1 MTSKMFSL
9 ALAGSAVLGL
19 SLNAFAGANQPA
31 SLLVYPC
38 YDNSRSTE
46 SLITVTN
53 TNTAAGATNV
63 QVEFIYI
70 NGSNCLETNRTRTLT
85 PGDTLTVLASADNP
99 NANAGYLYVFAKRNG
114 QAISFNHLIGTS
126 ITLSGSDQRD
136 FQLDA
141 IPFKAIAAEGTATDT
156 GDGRRDMNDAE
167 YEKAPGEL
175 AFPRFFGQGDGA
187 ESRLVLINLVGARF
201 NAVLDFLVYNDNE
214 EVFSA
219 QRTIDCWDRV
229 QLGDVNGVFDNY
241 FLYNNTTHNQQEV
254 HGIDVNE
261 TGWFTVKGTVANSSA
276 NVVLNPAI
284 LGALVESLE
293 GDGGGMLP
301 WQLGAGRNGE
311 LLNLSIIS
319 DIVNP

>member
-1 MTSKMFSL
+1 MTSKMFSM

-19 SLNAFAGANQPA
+19 SLNAFAGANSPA

-38 YDNSRSTE
+38 FDNSRSTE

-53 TNTAAGATNV
+53 TNTASDSSNV

-85 PGDTLTVLASADNP
+85 PGDTLTVLARADNP
-99 NANAGYLYVFAKRNG
+99 NAQAGYLYVFAKRNG

-126 ITLSGSDQRD
+126 ITLSGNDQRD

-141 IPFKAIAAEGTATDT
+141 IPFRAIAAEGTATDT
-156 GDGRRDMNDAE
+156 GDGRRDLDGSE
-167 YEKAPGEL
+167 YEQAPGEL
-175 AFPRFFGQGDGA
+175 AFPRFVGQYEGEV
-187 ESRLVLINLVGARF
+187 ESRLILINLVGARF

-229 QLGDVNGVFDNY
+229 LLSDVNGVFNHD
-241 FLYNNTTHNQQEV
+241 FLYNNTNHNVNEV
-254 HGIDVNE
+254 HGYSVNE

-276 NVVLNPAI
+276 DVVLNPAI
-284 LGALVESLE
+284 LGALVESIH

-311 LLNLSIIS
+311 LLNLSIFS
-319 DIVNP
+319 DL

>member
-38 YDNSRSTE
+38 YDNTRSTE

-53 TNTAAGATNV
+53 TNTASDSSNV

-70 NGSNCLETNRTRTLT
+70 NGYNCLETNRTRTLT
-85 PGDTLTVLASADNP
+85 PGDTLTVLARADNP
-99 NANAGYLYVFAKRNG
+99 NSQAGYLYVFAKRNG

-141 IPFKAIAAEGTATDT
+141 IPFRAIADEGVATDT
-156 GDGRRDMNDAE
+156 GDGRRDLNGTE
-167 YEKAPGEL
+167 YEQAPGEL
-175 AFPRFFGQGDGA
+175 AFARFFGQGYGA

-229 QLGDVNGVFDNY
+229 LLSDVNGVFDQH
-241 FLYNNTTHNQQEV
+241 FLYNNTNHNVNEV

-276 NVVLNPAI
+276 DVVLNPAI

-301 WQLGAGRNGE
+301 WQLGEGRNGE

-319 DIVNP
+319 DL